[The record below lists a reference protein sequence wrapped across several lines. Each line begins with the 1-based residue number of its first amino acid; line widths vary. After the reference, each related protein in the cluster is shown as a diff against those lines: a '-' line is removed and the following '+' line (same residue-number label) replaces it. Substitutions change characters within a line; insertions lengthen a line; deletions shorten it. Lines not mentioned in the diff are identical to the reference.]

1 MIVEFIYTEQIH
13 NGTQA
18 CSRHAT
24 CVYGDVGVH
33 ARACELPVCSQHS
46 HNILHHSLM
55 DSPNVVGKRKAL
67 EDITNE
73 DGLRC
78 AKVDD

>member
-1 MIVEFIYTEQIH
+1 MIVEFIYTEHIY
-13 NGTQA
+13 NGTRP
-18 CSRHAT
+18 CGRH
-24 CVYGDVGVH
+24 VYGDVGVH
-33 ARACELPVCSQHS
+33 ARACGLPVVCSQHS